1 MMVECVGIR
10 VYEGRMRPYWTKTAL
25 LLALLW
31 GVIGGAIWIVRKNR
45 ATPERIAEFVGANTL
60 EGKAPA
66 DRAKLIEEVAKR
78 VNSLEYEQRREMDK
92 QRKLEKFWLAL
103 TTEEKG
109 RYLDRELPS
118 GFKQMME
125 KRMMQKPLERLLH
138 ASFLTMTATSVVMAA
153 AEGPGPALVVTEATT
168 ALLRRIR
175 TATKGSAVPATST
188 RATVN
193 MLRSA
198 GERMTGRGGGLGLI
212 TTLRLREARLPAE
225 STAANRTRCTPG
237 GSATMF
243 HRVLKGEVV
252 DVATSTSST

>member
-78 VNSLEYEQRREMDK
+78 VNRLEYEQRREMDK

-103 TTEEKG
+103 TAEEKG
-109 RYLDRELPS
+109 RYLDRVLPS

-125 KRMMQKPLERLLH
+125 SFNKMEPGKRRKMVQK
-138 ASFLTMTATSVVMAA
+138 
-153 AEGPGPALVVTEATT
+153 
-168 ALLRRIR
+168 
-175 TATKGSAVPATST
+175 AVDD
-188 RATVN
+188 
-193 MLRSA
+193 
-198 GERMTGRGGGLGLI
+198 
-212 TTLRLREARLPAE
+212 LREHGGDRERRDANDPAFRKIIDQGLKSFYSDATIDAKMDALPFLEALE
-225 STAANRTRCTPG
+225 QTVKWSR
-237 GSATMF
+237 
-243 HRVLKGEVV
+243 
-252 DVATSTSST
+252 

>member
-78 VNSLEYEQRREMDK
+78 VNRLEYEQRREMDK
-92 QRKLEKFWLAL
+92 QRKLEKFWLGL
-103 TTEEKG
+103 TAEEKG
-109 RYLDRELPS
+109 RYLDRVLPS

-125 KRMMQKPLERLLH
+125 SFNKMEPGKRRKMVQK
-138 ASFLTMTATSVVMAA
+138 
-153 AEGPGPALVVTEATT
+153 
-168 ALLRRIR
+168 
-175 TATKGSAVPATST
+175 AVDD
-188 RATVN
+188 
-193 MLRSA
+193 
-198 GERMTGRGGGLGLI
+198 
-212 TTLRLREARLPAE
+212 LREHGGDRERRDANDPAFRKIIDQGLKSFFSDATIDAKMDALPFLEALE
-225 STAANRTRCTPG
+225 QTVKWSR
-237 GSATMF
+237 
-243 HRVLKGEVV
+243 
-252 DVATSTSST
+252 

>member
-92 QRKLEKFWLAL
+92 QRKLEKFWLGL
-103 TTEEKG
+103 TAEEKG
-109 RYLDRELPS
+109 RYLDRVLPS

-125 KRMMQKPLERLLH
+125 SFNKMEPGKRRKMVQ
-138 ASFLTMTATSVVMAA
+138 
-153 AEGPGPALVVTEATT
+153 EA
-168 ALLRRIR
+168 
-175 TATKGSAVPATST
+175 VDD
-188 RATVN
+188 
-193 MLRSA
+193 
-198 GERMTGRGGGLGLI
+198 
-212 TTLRLREARLPAE
+212 LREHCGDRERRDANDPAFRKIIDQGLKSFYSDATIDAKMDALPFLEALE
-225 STAANRTRCTPG
+225 QTVKWSR
-237 GSATMF
+237 
-243 HRVLKGEVV
+243 
-252 DVATSTSST
+252 

>member
-103 TTEEKG
+103 TAEEKE
-109 RYLDRELPS
+109 RYLDRVLPS

-125 KRMMQKPLERLLH
+125 SFNKMEPGKRRKMVQK
-138 ASFLTMTATSVVMAA
+138 
-153 AEGPGPALVVTEATT
+153 
-168 ALLRRIR
+168 
-175 TATKGSAVPATST
+175 AVDD
-188 RATVN
+188 
-193 MLRSA
+193 
-198 GERMTGRGGGLGLI
+198 
-212 TTLRLREARLPAE
+212 LREHGGDRERRDANDPAFRKIIDQGLK
-225 STAANRTRCTPG
+225 SFF
-237 GSATMF
+237 SDATIDAKMDALTF
-243 HRVLKGEVV
+243 LEALEQTVKWSR
-252 DVATSTSST
+252 

>member
-1 MMVECVGIR
+1 MMVECAGIR

-45 ATPERIAEFVGANTL
+45 ATPERIAEFIGANTL

-103 TTEEKG
+103 TAEEKG
-109 RYLDRELPS
+109 RYLDRVLPS

-125 KRMMQKPLERLLH
+125 SFNKMEPGKRRKMVQK
-138 ASFLTMTATSVVMAA
+138 
-153 AEGPGPALVVTEATT
+153 
-168 ALLRRIR
+168 
-175 TATKGSAVPATST
+175 AVDD
-188 RATVN
+188 
-193 MLRSA
+193 
-198 GERMTGRGGGLGLI
+198 
-212 TTLRLREARLPAE
+212 LREHGGDRERRDANDPAFRKIIDQGLKSFYSDATIDAKMDALPFLEALE
-225 STAANRTRCTPG
+225 QTVKWSR
-237 GSATMF
+237 
-243 HRVLKGEVV
+243 
-252 DVATSTSST
+252 